1 MLTELPRHKRKA
13 KVALKFCGC
22 CNPQVDLGR
31 VAGSL
36 AKIAEQGEKFQLVP
50 LSENDIDIVV
60 ILCGCSRAC
69 GDKEEVKAK
78 ALQNLVV
85 AGERVGWEKMQNEH
99 LPAAVQGELERLMK
113 AKLSVD

>member
-1 MLTELPRHKRKA
+1 MLTELPRHKRKV

-31 VAGSL
+31 IAGSL
-36 AKIAEQGEKFQLVP
+36 AKMAEERKEFQLVP
-50 LSENDIDIVV
+50 LSENNIDVVV

-78 ALQNLVV
+78 AGQNLVV
-85 AGERVGWEKMQNEH
+85 AGERIGWEKVADEY
-99 LPAAVQGELERLMK
+99 LPAAAQGELERLLK
-113 AKLSVD
+113 Q